1 MFKKKGTFAQ
11 ALADALP
18 PDQGDPPSGY
28 YPDPFGSPMLREWDG
43 AGWTQSVR
51 KLDPASAEPAS
62 AFTRY
67 QLAVPRIFRPD
78 PYLINKEDAGG
89 ERYEVPGGWSHRQL
103 RILDKGGVE
112 VAQLRRRGGRLL
124 SDRRGHELIRGDEVV
139 GAITPGEQDQHSLRT
154 GNVRTV
160 IVGDRKRRGHYFVRG
175 LEGRLVGRL
184 TKRERFGRTYDLE
197 IAESTDPVPIV
208 AACVAIHRAG
218 ASAGAGGGG

>member
-67 QLAVPRIFRPD
+67 QLVVPRTFRPAD
-78 PYLINKEDAGG
+78 PYLISEEETGG
-89 ERYEVPGGWSHRQL
+89 ERVRGPRRL
-103 RILDKGGVE
+103 
-112 VAQLRRRGGRLL
+112 VAQSATPGTGQGRSRGCSAGRWG
-124 SDRRGHELIRGDEVV
+124 RELIRGDEVV
-139 GAITPGEQDQHSLRT
+139 GAITPGEQDQYSLRT

-160 IVGDRKRRGHYFVRG
+160 IVGYRNRREFYFVRG
-175 LEGRLVGRL
+175 LEGRLAGRL
-184 TKRERFGRTYDLE
+184 T
-197 IAESTDPVPIV
+197 
-208 AACVAIHRAG
+208 RAG
-218 ASAGAGGGG
+218 AVWANL

>member
-18 PDQGDPPSGY
+18 PDEGDPPSGY

-67 QLAVPRIFRPD
+67 QLVMARTFPSPK
-78 PYLINKEDAGG
+78 PHLISEEETGG
-89 ERYEVPGGWSHRQL
+89 ERDEVPGGWSVNRQL
-103 RILDKGGVE
+103 RVLDKGGVE
-112 VAQLRRRGGRLL
+112 VARLGRWG
-124 SDRRGHELIRGDEVV
+124 RELIRGDEVV
-139 GAITPGEQDQHSLRT
+139 GAITPGEQDQYSLRT

-160 IVGDRKRRGHYFVRG
+160 IVGYRNRRDFYFVRG

-184 TKRERFGRTYDLE
+184 TKRERFERTYDLE
-197 IAESTDPVPIV
+197 IAESIDAVPIV
-208 AACVAIHRAG
+208 AACVAVHILGRASG
-218 ASAGAGGGG
+218 PGGGG

>member
-18 PDQGDPPSGY
+18 PDKGDPPSGY

-67 QLAVPRIFRPD
+67 QLVVPRKFHPAD
-78 PYLINKEDAGG
+78 PYVISEEETGG
-89 ERYEVPGGWSHRQL
+89 ERYEVPRGRSLNRQL
-103 RILDKGGVE
+103 RVLDKGGVE
-112 VAQLRRRGGRLL
+112 VARLGRWG
-124 SDRRGHELIRGDEVV
+124 RELIRGDEVV
-139 GAITPGEQDQHSLRT
+139 GAITPGEQDQYSLRT

-160 IVGDRKRRGHYFVRG
+160 IVGNRKRREHYFVRG

-197 IAESTDPVPIV
+197 IAESIDPVPIV
-208 AACVAIHRAG
+208 AACIAIHIHRAEG
-218 ASAGAGGGG
+218 SAFGGGGFDGGG